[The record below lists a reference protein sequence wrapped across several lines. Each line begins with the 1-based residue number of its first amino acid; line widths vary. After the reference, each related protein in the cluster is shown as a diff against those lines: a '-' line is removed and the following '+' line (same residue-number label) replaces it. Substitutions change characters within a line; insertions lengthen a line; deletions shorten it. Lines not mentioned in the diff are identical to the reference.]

1 VEGLT
6 TPSSRRPAAASEQVQ
21 LRPNPMANPYKRDQE
36 FNRKSS
42 EPNSSKRFGMT
53 TIPDRNAEDRRERF
67 RVQRFRRFGHG
78 SLAQ

>member
-1 VEGLT
+1 
-6 TPSSRRPAAASEQVQ
+6 
-21 LRPNPMANPYKRDQE
+21 MANPYKRDQE